1 MGIIQKIKDARRK
14 ASPVSQ
20 SSDVDTKPVPQHVAV
35 IMDGNGRWAKKHGMP
50 RQMGHRAGAETF
62 RTIATYCADIGI
74 KYFTV
79 YAFSTENWKRP
90 QEEVDALMNLFR
102 KYLREAADTMSQR
115 GVAVRVLGDLSGLPD
130 DLKKQIVEND
140 KIADQLGP
148 NAAVANLCINYG
160 GRDEIKNAV
169 RAICSEIQAGNLC
182 AEDVTEDCIAQNL
195 YTAHMP
201 DPDLIIRP
209 SGEMRTSNFLLWQ
222 SAYSEY
228 YFTDV
233 LWPDF
238 TTDDM
243 DAALDDFNHRQRR
256 YGGV

>member
-1 MGIIQKIKDARRK
+1 MGIFDRLTGRGPRASGEERKDR
-14 ASPVSQ
+14 
-20 SSDVDTKPVPQHVAV
+20 PVPRHIAV
-35 IMDGNGRWAKKHGMP
+35 IMDGNGRWAKKRGLP
-50 RQMGHRAGAETF
+50 RKAGHKVGAETF
-62 RTIATYCADIGI
+62 RTIATYCKDIGV

-90 QEEVDALMNLFR
+90 QDEVDALMNLFR
-102 KYLREAADTMSQR
+102 TYLKEAAETMVAC
-115 GVAVRVLGDLSGLPD
+115 GVAVRVLGDLSVLPAD
-130 DLKKQIVEND
+130 IQRQIDEVHAL
-140 KIADQLGP
+140 ADTLGED
-148 NAAVANLCINYG
+148 AATASLCINYG

-169 RAICSEIQAGNLC
+169 RALAHDVQAGRLRP
-182 AEDVTEDCIAQNL
+182 EDITEDTISAHL

-209 SGEMRTSNFLLWQ
+209 SGEVRTSNFLLWQ

-238 TTDDM
+238 STKDM
-243 DAALDDFNHRQRR
+243 DAAIDDFNRR
-256 YGGV
+256 SRRFGGV